1 MKILKNSNNNVE
13 NYKENNNDKSD
24 KTILIVILAI
34 ILSGL
39 IFGILGLKYGKKI
52 YQARKRKANELD
64 DDNYDYLQ
72 YKLKKD
78 INFDKNIGDN
88 SKNNINNNDVILKG
102 ISLEMTNS

>member
-1 MKILKNSNNNVE
+1 M
-13 NYKENNNDKSD
+13 
-24 KTILIVILAI
+24 
-34 ILSGL
+34 
-39 IFGILGLKYGKKI
+39 
-52 YQARKRKANELD
+52 
-64 DDNYDYLQ
+64 Q